1 MADTKISAATDA
13 GTLLATDKF
22 PLARSGSSTA
32 FAATV
37 AELMSYV
44 DGALPVASTSLAGVV
59 KVDGST
65 ITITGGVISAA
76 SGGGYT
82 LPTAS
87 TSVLGGVKIDGSSV
101 TISSGVLSSAVP
113 SVAGRTG
120 AITLSHGDITDWST
134 ATAGFTYTLPTASTT
149 TLGGVKVDGSTI
161 TIASGVISAAAGGYT
176 LPTASTSVLGGVKI
190 DGTTVT
196 ISSGVISAVQPAP
209 SSTTPAADGTAAVG
223 SSATYARA
231 DHVHPTDTSRAPL
244 ASPTFTGTPA
254 APTASGGTNTT
265 QIATCAFVTAAV
277 SSVSYTLPTA
287 TASVLGGVKPDG
299 TSITN
304 TSGAISVTYG
314 TAANTAA
321 QGNDSRI
328 TGALSATT
336 AASTYAP
343 LASPALTGTPTVPTA
358 SAGTSTTQA
367 ASTAFVGAAITAAA
381 YVLPTASTS
390 VLGGVKVD
398 GTTVTISSGVIS
410 AVQPAASSTTPA
422 MDGTA
427 AVGTSAAYARADHV
441 HPSDTSRAP
450 LASPALT
457 GTPTTPTAAVGT
469 NTTQIASTA
478 YVYTAVAG
486 AASIATTGG
495 TTTLTAAQYG
505 SPVII
510 ITGTLTSN
518 ATLYFP
524 NTGVWTIS
532 NRTTG
537 SFAVTVKPSVGVG
550 VTIAQGYSQEVFGDG
565 SSGLYVSSTDF
576 QTPPP
581 IGTGAPAAGA
591 FSTLSATG
599 SVSGS
604 GFTNLLAPYAPI
616 NGPTFTGTP
625 TAPTAAAGTNTT
637 QLATTAYVIGQA
649 ATATPQMDGTAA
661 VGTTTSFA
669 RADHVHP
676 SDTSRAPLASPAFT
690 GTPTVPTAS
699 AGTNTTQAASTAFV
713 LGQASA
719 VAPVSDSI
727 ATVGVATTFARADH
741 AHPAVPN
748 IGKNKIHNALFNIA
762 QRGAGA
768 FTASGFTAD
777 RWFAG
782 FSSDTDSISLVALTD
797 TDRSQ
802 IGDEEAVTG
811 LQNTFTGSSSAGAFS
826 QLYQSMENVRRL
838 SNKTVTVSF
847 FAKCASGTLK
857 LGVNINQNFGSGGS
871 PSAYVS
877 LNGQA
882 ASLTTTW
889 QRFSFSFTMPS
900 TAGKTFGS
908 NNDSSTQL
916 DFWFS
921 SGTTY
926 ATIAGNPGVQ
936 SGTVTLWGVQVE
948 IGSVATPLEKVDL
961 RYDFANCQ
969 RFYQSVSVTSFGYGL
984 AGAAVECSTLLQVP
998 MRAAPTLTPTWTTL
1012 ANAGG
1017 NSASAT
1023 SSTITVGATPSST
1036 AGYGIVVSILA
1047 SADL

>member
-1 MADTKISAATDA
+1 MADTKISAASDA

-22 PLARSGSSTA
+22 PVARSGSSTA
-32 FAATV
+32 FAATM

-65 ITITGGVISAA
+65 ITISGGVISAA
-76 SGGGYT
+76 SGGSYT

-87 TSVLGGVKIDGSSV
+87 TSVLGGVKIDGTSV
-101 TISSGVLSSAVP
+101 TIASGVLSAAVA

-120 AITLSHGDITDWST
+120 AITLTHGDITDWSS

-161 TIASGVISAAAGGYT
+161 TIASGVISAAASGYT

-196 ISSGVISAVQPAP
+196 ISSGVISAVQPSP
-209 SSTTPAADGTAAVG
+209 SSTTPAADGTAAIG

-254 APTASGGTNTT
+254 APTATGGTNTT

-277 SSVSYTLPTA
+277 SSAGYT
-287 TASVLGGVKPDG
+287 
-299 TSITN
+299 
-304 TSGAISVTYG
+304 
-314 TAANTAA
+314 
-321 QGNDSRI
+321 
-328 TGALSATT
+328 
-336 AASTYAP
+336 
-343 LASPALTGTPTVPTA
+343 
-358 SAGTSTTQA
+358 
-367 ASTAFVGAAITAAA
+367 
-381 YVLPTASTS
+381 LPTASTS
-390 VLGGVKVD
+390 VLGGVKID
-398 GTTVTISSGVIS
+398 GTSVTISSGVIS
-410 AVQPAASSTTPA
+410 AVQPAASTTTPN

-427 AVGTSAAYARADHV
+427 AIGSSAAYARADHV

-457 GTPTTPTAAVGT
+457 GTPVAPTAAAAN
-469 NTTQIASTA
+469 NTTQIATTA

-486 AASIATTGG
+486 AVSIATTGG

-510 ITGTLTSN
+510 VTGTLTSN

-524 NTGVWTIS
+524 NAGVWTVS
-532 NRTTG
+532 NRTSG
-537 SFAVTVKPSVGVG
+537 SFSLSVRPATGVG

-581 IGTGAPAAGA
+581 IGAGAPAPGA
-591 FSTLSATG
+591 FSTLSANG
-599 SVSGS
+599 AVSGS
-604 GFTNLLAPYAPI
+604 GFTSLLAPYAPI

-625 TAPTAAAGTNTT
+625 TAPTPAGGSNTT
-637 QLATTAYVIGQA
+637 QIATTAYVIGQA

-661 VGTTTSFA
+661 VGTTTTFA

-690 GTPTVPTAS
+690 GTPTVPTAGANTS
-699 AGTNTTQAASTAFV
+699 TTQAASTAFV

-719 VAPVSDSI
+719 IAPVSDSV

-748 IGKNKIHNALFNIA
+748 IGRNKLHNGQFAIA

-768 FTASGFTAD
+768 FTTSAYTLD
-777 RWFAG
+777 RWSLAI
-782 FSSDTDSISLVALTD
+782 SADTDSVTQIALSDTDRT
-797 TDRSQ
+797 Q
-802 IGDEEAVTG
+802 IGDEEAAYG
-811 LQNTFTGSSSAGAFS
+811 LQNVFTGTSGSSAYS
-826 QLYQSMENVRRL
+826 LIVQKTENVRRL
-838 SNKTVTVSF
+838 SGKTVTISF
-847 FAKCASGTLK
+847 WAKCASGTIS
-857 LGVNINQNFGSGGS
+857 LGVNLQQYFGSGGS
-871 PSAYVS
+871 PSAAVAT
-877 LNGQA
+877 NGA
-882 ASLTTTW
+882 AAALTTTW
-889 QRFSFSFTMPS
+889 QRFSITQSLAS
-900 TAGKTFGS
+900 AAGKTLGTNGDAGTWLQLWYSAGS
-908 NNDSSTQL
+908 SSATQ
-916 DFWFS
+916 
-921 SGTTY
+921 
-926 ATIAGNPGVQ
+926 AGVGVQ
-936 SGTVTLWGVQVE
+936 SGTVTFWGVQLE
-948 IGSVATPLEKVDL
+948 IGSVATPFEKLDI
-961 RYDFANCQ
+961 RYDLANCQ
-969 RFYQSVSVTSFGYGL
+969 RFYQSLTVTSYGYGGSG
-984 AGAAVECSTLLQVP
+984 AGVVVSAPLQVP
-998 MRAAPTLTPTWTTL
+998 MRAVPTLTPTWSTL
-1012 ANAGG
+1012 ANLSS
-1017 NSASAT
+1017 NSVAAT
-1023 SSTITVGATPSST
+1023 ATAVTVSGTPPSTS
-1036 AGYGIVVSILA
+1036 GYGVVVSILA